1 MRTTIDHRSL
11 YRLPWNLADN
21 PIAWLEPTQACNLAC
36 DGCYRKNIKTHKPIE
51 EVQSDLDVFARLRNF
66 DGVSIAG
73 GDPLM
78 HPRVVEI
85 VRRVTAMGRKAIL
98 NTNGLAM
105 TREMLVEL
113 KEAGLVG
120 LTFHVDSKQGRPGWR
135 NKTEKQMNELRSEYA
150 DLVASVG
157 GLACAFN
164 STVYEDTIEQVPD
177 VLDWAGDNIDKVHT
191 VVFILYR
198 AATNERFDYYA
209 WGDKIDTDP
218 LVYAKEDEHRR
229 TDIQAPEIVEVIR
242 KRHPDFTPSAFLNG
256 TEKPDSFKW
265 LVSLRVGSKGRI
277 HGYAGPKFME
287 LTQSAYH
294 LWAGRY
300 LSYAPPWM
308 LETGRSMMTAGW
320 FDPGIRRAGSRWA
333 RSLLSNPARLLEKQ
347 HFQSVLIIQPIDL
360 LEDGRQ
366 NMCDG
371 CPDMTVHDGRLV
383 WSCRLEEQNEYGQ
396 WVTTVPK
403 EKPSLKTSAAA
414 AE

>member
-1 MRTTIDHRSL
+1 MPGTIDHRSL

-36 DGCYRKNIKTHKPIE
+36 DGCYRQNVKTHKPID
-51 EVQSDLDVFARLRNF
+51 EVQDDLNVFARLRNF

-73 GDPLM
+73 GNPLM
-78 HPRVVEI
+78 HPEVVEI

-98 NTNGLAM
+98 NTNGLALS
-105 TREMLVEL
+105 RELLVEL

-120 LTFHVDSKQGRPGWR
+120 LTFHVDSKQGRPSWR
-135 NKTEKQMNELRSEYA
+135 NKTEAQMNELRSEYA
-150 DLVASVG
+150 NIVASVG

-164 STVYEDTIEQVPD
+164 STVYEDTVEQAPD
-177 VLDWAGDNIDKVHT
+177 VLDWARDNIDKVHT

-198 AATNERFDYYA
+198 AATNENFDYYA
-209 WGDKIDTDP
+209 WGEKIETDP
-218 LVYAKEDEHRR
+218 LVYAKEDETRR
-229 TDIQAPEIVEVIR
+229 TDIQAPELVEVLR
-242 KRHPDFTPSAFLNG
+242 RREPNLMPSAYLNG

-265 LVSLRVGSKGRI
+265 LVSLRVGSPGKI

-294 LWAGRY
+294 LFQDRY
-300 LSYAPPWM
+300 LSYAAPS
-308 LETGRSMMTAGW
+308 LLSTGRSVMPLASL
-320 FDPGIRRAGSRWA
+320 FDPGLRRAAGRWG
-333 RSLLSNPARLLEKQ
+333 RSLLRNPLSARDKQ
-347 HFQSVLIIQPIDL
+347 HFQSVLVIQPIDL

-371 CPDMTVHDGRLV
+371 CPDITVHDGQLV
-383 WSCRLEEQNEYGQ
+383 WSCRLEEQRLFGQ
-396 WVTTVPK
+396 WVQAVPK
-403 EKPSLKTSAAA
+403 ERTERQA